1 MKRADI
7 AVLFERY
14 GPMVYR
20 RARQI
25 LGHDGDAEEALQE
38 VFIRALTRADTFAS
52 RSAVSTWLY
61 RITTNYCLNL
71 IRDRSRRRE
80 LWATHG
86 PGPEAAVEATP
97 TPSKM
102 MMVRRLLA
110 EADEAQAQAAVY
122 VHVDGMSHQE
132 AARVMG
138 VSRRTVGNLLVRFGE
153 WATDVLADPGEW
165 PKEESD

>member
-25 LGHDGDAEEALQE
+25 LGHEGDAEEALQE
-38 VFIRALTRADTFAS
+38 VFIRALTRAETFAS
-52 RSAVSTWLY
+52 RASVSTWLY

-80 LWATHG
+80 LWETHG
-86 PGPEAAVEATP
+86 PGPEAAVQPAP
-97 TPSKM
+97 TPAKM
-102 MMVRRLLA
+102 ITVRRLLA
-110 EADEAQAQAAVY
+110 AADADQAQAAVY

-138 VSRRTVGNLLVRFGE
+138 VSRRTVGNLVARFAE
-153 WATDVLADPGEW
+153 WAETALADPGELT
-165 PKEESD
+165 EGDET